1 MWLVV
6 GGAAGAGAAGG
17 AGAAA
22 AAATAGLAVLERL
35 GGLYDRGLICG
46 HGLCGSGYFVIG
58 VLLKTKHLMK
68 YINTIHYIFSY

>member
-6 GGAAGAGAAGG
+6 GGAAGAGVAGG
-17 AGAAA
+17 AGAAAAA

-58 VLLKTKHLMK
+58 VLFK
-68 YINTIHYIFSY
+68 